1 MCLTPFSTLF
11 QLYSDGH
18 LFICRGTG
26 AEYSQKVT
34 DLLQIADKFCDI
46 QLYQVHLSVCLNQA
60 CYFSGDKH

>member
-18 LFICRGTG
+18 FFICRGTG

-34 DLLQIADKFCDI
+34 DPPQIADKFCHI
-46 QLYQVHLSVCLNQA
+46 QLYQVHLSCV
-60 CYFSGDKH
+60 